1 MGFEP
6 TISTVTGW
14 RALQAAPRGQ
24 TFQWPRWGV
33 EPTASLGLSKGG
45 LPVAYRAKPFQFRG
59 LESNQHPRV
68 QSPMSYQLDDPG
80 VTVFLSRLHSTRFGE
95 KESNLHRLVQSRAA
109 YH

>member
-1 MGFEP
+1 
-6 TISTVTGW
+6 V
-14 RALQAAPRGQ
+14 AQV
-24 TFQWPRWGV
+24 GV
-33 EPTASLGLSKGG
+33 EPTASLGLSKDG
-45 LPVAYRAKPFQFRG
+45 LPVAYRARLQFQFRG

-80 VTVFLSRLHSTRFGE
+80 VTISLSQLPSTRFGE

>member
-1 MGFEP
+1 MAQ
-6 TISTVTGW
+6 V
-14 RALQAAPRGQ
+14 
-24 TFQWPRWGV
+24 GV

-45 LPVAYRAKPFQFRG
+45 LPIAYRAGKFRG

-68 QSPMSYQLDDPG
+68 QSPMSYQLVDPG

-95 KESNLHRLVQSRAA
+95 KESNLHHLVQSRAA